1 MATATKNGKAKTE
14 SWSDQDGRKA
24 KSAEH
29 LATVE
34 AVATA
39 MPADAKPIV
48 LPRLDILTIK
58 VRIVGDSSLIV
69 HRWSEKAKK
78 EMLDKQMGIASAGKE
93 KKDPERDY
101 RESAYLLKP
110 APKDKPF
117 EDGTFGFPTIAFKGA
132 AVEACTSVSCRVP
145 PVGVPVGDPLQ
156 RPGPVGGA
164 DREFDEHRRVRRRRR
179 RVAVGERRLAWVVQ
193 RGRLIVRH
201 RLGRHGWA
209 GRGLS
214 RYGVA
219 RQGRQGG
226 AWPGLAGHRWARLG
240 RRGSAWQG

>member
-39 MPADAKPIV
+39 PPADAKPIV

-110 APKDKPF
+110 AQRHDR
-117 EDGTFGFPTIAFKGA
+117 GYQ
-132 AVEACTSVSCRVP
+132 VSRRVP

>member
-110 APKDKPF
+110 APRDKPF

-132 AVEACTSVSCRVP
+132 AVEACTSLGKAVTKVAARQAFHMVGELVELEGRPSMREDMVRLNGQTADIRYRAEFLQWACQLVIRYNARVLSAEQVVNLLNTAGFA
-145 PVGVPVGDPLQ
+145 VGVGEWRSEKDGSHGL
-156 RPGPVGGA
+156 
-164 DREFDEHRRVRRRRR
+164 FS
-179 RVAVGERRLAWVVQ
+179 VAG
-193 RGRLIVRH
+193 
-201 RLGRHGWA
+201 
-209 GRGLS
+209 
-214 RYGVA
+214 
-219 RQGRQGG
+219 
-226 AWPGLAGHRWARLG
+226 
-240 RRGSAWQG
+240 